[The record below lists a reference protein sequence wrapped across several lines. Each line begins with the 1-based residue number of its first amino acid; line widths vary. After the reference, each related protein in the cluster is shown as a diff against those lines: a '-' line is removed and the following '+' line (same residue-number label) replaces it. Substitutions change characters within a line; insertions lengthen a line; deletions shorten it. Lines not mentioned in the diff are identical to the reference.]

1 MKKNT
6 FHGILYGASGSL
18 WWGTVGVFYFKSSS
32 FAGPIE
38 LVVHRTIWTAFS
50 LIITTSLFNKWD
62 IFFKLIKKKRE
73 MSYLLLTG
81 ILIFTNWSTWIYAV
95 VTNKIVD
102 ASFGYFIMPILSV
115 FLGILFLKESYNK
128 QKILSVT
135 LVIISIIYLLINYSS
150 VPWTGLIV
158 GITWSLYSFLRK
170 KINVESDI
178 GLLIESLF
186 VSPLAL
192 LVFYLITLDGNYY
205 FSLSNPQIAFWLFL
219 AGPMTVIPLFL
230 FLKGVD
236 LAGLGTSG
244 MIFFIAPSGQFLLGV
259 FYYNEYFDLN
269 KLIGFII
276 IWIAVAIYLHDLSR
290 EKIRN

>member
-1 MKKNT
+1 MNKNT
-6 FHGILYGASGSL
+6 FIGILYGASGSL
-18 WWGTVGVFYFKSSS
+18 WWGTIGVLYFKSTS

-62 IFFKLIKKKRE
+62 IFFSLIKEKRK
-73 MSYLLLTG
+73 MFYLLLTG
-81 ILIFTNWSTWIYAV
+81 ILIFSNWSTWIYAV

-128 QKILSVT
+128 RKILSVV
-135 LVIISIIYLLINYSS
+135 LVIISIVYLLINYSS

-158 GITWSLYSFLRK
+158 GCTWSLYAFLRK
-170 KINVESDI
+170 KIKVESDI
-178 GLLIESLF
+178 GLLIESLY
-186 VSPLAL
+186 VSPIAL
-192 LVFYLITLDGNYY
+192 IIFYLITLDGNYY
-205 FSLSNPQIAFWLFL
+205 FSFSNPQIAFWLFL

-230 FLKGVD
+230 FLKGAD

-244 MIFFIAPSGQFLLGV
+244 MIFFIAPTGQFLLGIY
-259 FYYNEYFDLN
+259 YYNEYFDLN
-269 KLIGFII
+269 RLIGFII
-276 IWIAVAIYLHDLSR
+276 IWIAVAIYLYDLSR

>member
-6 FHGILYGASGSL
+6 FYGILYAASGSL
-18 WWGTVGVFYFKSSS
+18 WWGTLGVIYFKSAS

-50 LIITTSLFNKWD
+50 LIVTTSLFSKWG
-62 IFFKLIKKKRE
+62 IFLSIIKKKRE
-73 MSYLLLTG
+73 LIYLLITG
-81 ILIFTNWSTWIYAV
+81 ILIFCNWSTWIYAV
-95 VTNKIVD
+95 VTNKLID

-115 FLGILFLKESYNK
+115 FFGILFLKEPYNK
-128 QKILSVT
+128 QKIISVL
-135 LVIISIIYLLINYSS
+135 LVATSITYLLINFGS

-158 GITWSLYSFLRK
+158 AFTWSIYSLLRK
-170 KINVESDI
+170 KVNVESDI

-186 VSPLAL
+186 ISPLAL
-192 LVFYLITLDGNYY
+192 IIFYFISLDGNYY
-205 FSLSNPQIAFWLFL
+205 FSLSNPEIAFWLFL

-236 LAGLGTSG
+236 LAGLGNSG
-244 MIFFIAPSGQFLLGV
+244 MIFFITPTCQFLLGL
-259 FYYNEYFDLN
+259 FYYNEHFDFN

-276 IWIAVAIYLHDLSR
+276 IWIAVGIYLHDLSR
-290 EKIRN
+290 EKISN

>member
-95 VTNKIVD
+95 VSNKIVD

-170 KINVESDI
+170 KINVCLLYTSDAAD
-178 GLLIESLF
+178 E
-186 VSPLAL
+186 
-192 LVFYLITLDGNYY
+192 
-205 FSLSNPQIAFWLFL
+205 
-219 AGPMTVIPLFL
+219 
-230 FLKGVD
+230 
-236 LAGLGTSG
+236 
-244 MIFFIAPSGQFLLGV
+244 
-259 FYYNEYFDLN
+259 
-269 KLIGFII
+269 
-276 IWIAVAIYLHDLSR
+276 
-290 EKIRN
+290 